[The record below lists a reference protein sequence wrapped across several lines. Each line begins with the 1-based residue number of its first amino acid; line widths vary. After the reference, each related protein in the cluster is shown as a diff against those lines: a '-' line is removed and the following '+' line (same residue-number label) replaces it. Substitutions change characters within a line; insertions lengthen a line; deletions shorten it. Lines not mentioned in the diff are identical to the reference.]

1 MMKTEASGER
11 STLRSASPHRNA
23 YKTEFQAL
31 KSTFDQPRIDGE
43 QKPKAGTQNTQQTR
57 GRRYG
62 SNVNRIKNIFM
73 QMESGPN
80 DSTGTPSKAKGKL
93 GTSPQKIQ
101 KPKDFVDKV
110 DGSIVKVVTTVGKQV
125 SKSDTRQDGPCHSKF
140 SETRKMFEQTSC
152 TTSLNKDRKGSQEC
166 LDDWRVSRSNRSS
179 TDSLDSLCSRTEAS
193 SPTVSQLS
201 AVFENAQQQNGSL
214 LEKSDDGGHN
224 KLSEEDCS
232 LQQSQV
238 QRNQDFVECKQRI
251 PPSSS
256 SEDLLS
262 ASPLSDKTEEMGH
275 LGTGGQDKNEFV
287 LSNTVDLDALN
298 STRPV
303 GTVTDTECPLSQCP
317 DLQITE
323 GTDFSSTWVSDDQ
336 VNDIHVGY
344 AENKKIVDTPDRDIC
359 NQGWGESYTEP
370 EDQGGSDESNYYELD
385 NSTWEIPGLPEE
397 EEEKEEE
404 IPSNRKIRFST
415 APIKVFN
422 TYSNEDYDRR
432 NEEVDPVAASA
443 EYELEK
449 RVERL
454 DLFPVELEKDE
465 EGLGISIIGMGV
477 GADAGL
483 EKLGIFIKTVIEGGA
498 AQRHDR
504 IQVNDQIVEVDGISL
519 VGVTQNF
526 AAAVLRNTKGTVRF
540 LIGREKPGQTSEVA
554 HLISQTLEQER
565 RQREMMEQQYAQY
578 DADDDETG
586 EYATDGEE
594 DDTAPELKGAEMA
607 IEVFDLPETEDMFS
621 PTELDTTKLSHKFRE
636 LQIKH
641 AVTEAEIQKLKH
653 KLQTAESEKVRWE
666 CEKNQ
671 LKQSIED
678 NKSRML
684 QLESYWIEAQTLCH
698 TVNEHLKETQSQY
711 QALEKKYNKAKKL
724 IKDFQQK
731 ELDFVKREEA
741 ERKKFEDTER
751 AHLVEIK
758 GLQTRISDL
767 EIELFRLMKQNVT
780 QVNNNNN
787 IAESRSSHGFV
798 RRGPSGEAIE
808 SLEGRQKS
816 CQAGPNG
823 DFNEAVP
830 ETERLDSNVLKARV
844 QRSVKSKRHR
854 PSRARLRDSVSS
866 TDEEDSLERRAL
878 AGSGSPLLS
887 ARSPLPVTL
896 RTCSAASDSGASS
909 LSTAALSSEYTPE
922 NQEEGQEHHHP
933 QQSKERED
941 LQSPVLSSP
950 SLGQEEKAKRKLID
964 LGAPQRWSSGNGKK
978 GRENDKEA
986 KRLSSGSR
994 ASKETQEH
1002 SVTTSSEGATSSFRR
1017 PCVLLPWFGE
1027 GAKDSTSSSNFP
1039 SPTSSTEP
1047 SYENSPEKHKAK
1059 ILDEGQSPKHNQW
1072 QNRTVLE
1079 WSCKQVSH
1087 WLMGLNLEQY
1097 IPEFTA
1103 KNIDGEQLLQLDGS
1117 KLKSLGI
1124 TTSQD
1129 RVLLKKK
1136 IKDLRVYMEKAR
1148 KTREKLEKHRE
1159 KLRKKEQEHLKK
1171 QAKAGKPL
1179 AGPTEG
1185 STE

>member
-1 MMKTEASGER
+1 MLSRLLEQQQAVCAV
-11 STLRSASPHRNA
+11 LVADRN
-23 YKTEFQAL
+23 TWHLVPE
-31 KSTFDQPRIDGE
+31 DG
-43 QKPKAGTQNTQQTR
+43 
-57 GRRYG
+57 
-62 SNVNRIKNIFM
+62 NVAIIEDVA
-73 QMESGPN
+73 QV
-80 DSTGTPSKAKGKL
+80 L
-93 GTSPQKIQ
+93 G
-101 KPKDFVDKV
+101 
-110 DGSIVKVVTTVGKQV
+110 
-125 SKSDTRQDGPCHSKF
+125 
-140 SETRKMFEQTSC
+140 
-152 TTSLNKDRKGSQEC
+152 SLNPF
-166 LDDWRVSRSNRSS
+166 
-179 TDSLDSLCSRTEAS
+179 TDSL
-193 SPTVSQLS
+193 
-201 AVFENAQQQNGSL
+201 
-214 LEKSDDGGHN
+214 
-224 KLSEEDCS
+224 
-232 LQQSQV
+232 
-238 QRNQDFVECKQRI
+238 
-251 PPSSS
+251 
-256 SEDLLS
+256 
-262 ASPLSDKTEEMGH
+262 
-275 LGTGGQDKNEFV
+275 
-287 LSNTVDLDALN
+287 
-298 STRPV
+298 
-303 GTVTDTECPLSQCP
+303 
-317 DLQITE
+317 
-323 GTDFSSTWVSDDQ
+323 
-336 VNDIHVGY
+336 
-344 AENKKIVDTPDRDIC
+344 
-359 NQGWGESYTEP
+359 
-370 EDQGGSDESNYYELD
+370 
-385 NSTWEIPGLPEE
+385 
-397 EEEKEEE
+397 
-404 IPSNRKIRFST
+404 
-415 APIKVFN
+415 VFN

-540 LIGREKPGQTSEVA
+540 LIGREKPGQSSEVA

-578 DADDDETG
+578 DADDD
-586 EYATDGEE
+586 
-594 DDTAPELKGAEMA
+594 
-607 IEVFDLPETEDMFS
+607 
-621 PTELDTTKLSHKFRE
+621 E

-731 ELDFVKREEA
+731 ELDFVKREEV

-758 GLQTRISDL
+758 GLQTR
-767 EIELFRLMKQNVT
+767 
-780 QVNNNNN
+780 VNNNNN

-844 QRSVKSKRHR
+844 QHSVKSKRHR
-854 PSRARLRDSVSS
+854 PSRARLWDSVSS

-986 KRLSSGSR
+986 KRLSSESR

-1002 SVTTSSEGATSSFRR
+1002 SVTTSSEGATSSFRL

-1039 SPTSSTEP
+1039 SLTSSTEP

-1179 AGPTEG
+1179 AGPREG

>member
-101 KPKDFVDKV
+101 KPKDFVD
-110 DGSIVKVVTTVGKQV
+110 GSIVKVVTTVGKQV
-125 SKSDTRQDGPCHSKF
+125 SKCDTRRDGPCHSKF
-140 SETRKMFEQTSC
+140 SETRKMFEQTSR

-201 AVFENAQQQNGSL
+201 AVFENAQQQNGSM

-224 KLSEEDCS
+224 KLSEEDS
-232 LQQSQV
+232 SPQQTQA
-238 QRNQDFVECKQRI
+238 QRNQDFVERKQRI

-262 ASPLSDKTEEMGH
+262 SSPLSDKTEEMGQ
-275 LGTGGQDKNEFV
+275 LGTGGQDENEFV

-317 DLQITE
+317 DLQDKS
-323 GTDFSSTWVSDDQ
+323 GTDFSSTWVTDDQ
-336 VNDIHVGY
+336 VNDLHVGY
-344 AENKKIVDTPDRDIC
+344 AENKKIVDTPDRDIY

-370 EDQGGSDESNYYELD
+370 EDQEGSDESNYYELD
-385 NSTWEIPGLPEE
+385 NSTWEIPGLPEEE

-498 AQRHDR
+498 AHRHDR

-731 ELDFVKREEA
+731 ELDFVKREEV

-767 EIELFRLMKQNVT
+767 ERELFRLMKQNVT

-787 IAESRSSHGFV
+787 IAESRSSHGVV
-798 RRGPSGEAIE
+798 RRGPSEEAIE
-808 SLEGRQKS
+808 CLEGRQKS

-844 QRSVKSKRHR
+844 QLSVKSKRHR

-866 TDEEDSLERRAL
+866 TDGEDSLERRAL

-909 LSTAALSSEYTPE
+909 LSPVALSSEYTPE
-922 NQEEGQEHHHP
+922 NQKEGQEHRHP

-941 LQSPVLSSP
+941 LHSPLLSSP

-964 LGAPQRWSSGNGKK
+964 LGAPQRWSSGNGNKR
-978 GRENDKEA
+978 RENDKEA

-1002 SVTTSSEGATSSFRR
+1002 SVSTTSSEGATSSPRR
-1017 PCVLLPWFGE
+1017 PCVPLPWFGE
-1027 GAKDSTSSSNFP
+1027 GAKYSTSSSNFP

-1047 SYENSPEKHKAK
+1047 SYENSPEKHKTK

-1129 RVLLKKK
+1129 QVLLKKK

-1148 KTREKLEKHRE
+1148 KTREKLEK
-1159 KLRKKEQEHLKK
+1159 LRKKEQGHLKK
-1171 QAKAGKPL
+1171 QAKADKPL
-1179 AGPTEG
+1179 AGPTEH
-1185 STE
+1185 